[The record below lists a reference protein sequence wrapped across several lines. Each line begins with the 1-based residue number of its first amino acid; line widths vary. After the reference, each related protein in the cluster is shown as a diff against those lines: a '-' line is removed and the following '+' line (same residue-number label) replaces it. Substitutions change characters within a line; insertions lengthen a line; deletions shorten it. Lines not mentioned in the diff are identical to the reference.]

1 MLLRAVLVTLLSV
14 VGISSVVHFAIIQ
27 PQARQELDNAAGLAI
42 QELKLRLESKQ
53 DSAISMAAA
62 LARDERVRKA
72 LLTRDREFAV
82 SAVKNIREDYA
93 STTPYQS
100 ISAQVIDANRIIRAR
115 SWDLAFFGEKAP
127 HPLGAVVLEK
137 NKTMARFGFGNAG
150 TGIIAFAPVQANQQ
164 TIGLVSITQG
174 VLSVVSDLQ
183 AKGIDWVMVVD
194 EKGLA
199 SRNNNQ
205 LPGTYKNAVVIQ
217 PGHLLSHPT
226 WFDAAAVTWT
236 RDHWAELM
244 AAQGPLQ
251 VDDALRSWCQ
261 SKTSHR
267 HWLGGTF

>member
-72 LLTRDREFAV
+72 LLTGDREFAV

-115 SWDLAFFGEKAP
+115 SWDLTFFGEKAP
-127 HPLGAVVLEK
+127 HPL
-137 NKTMARFGFGNAG
+137 
-150 TGIIAFAPVQANQQ
+150 
-164 TIGLVSITQG
+164 
-174 VLSVVSDLQ
+174 
-183 AKGIDWVMVVD
+183 
-194 EKGLA
+194 
-199 SRNNNQ
+199 
-205 LPGTYKNAVVIQ
+205 
-217 PGHLLSHPT
+217 
-226 WFDAAAVTWT
+226 WFW
-236 RDHWAELM
+236 
-244 AAQGPLQ
+244 QCG
-251 VDDALRSWCQ
+251 
-261 SKTSHR
+261 HR
-267 HWLGGTF
+267 HHRLCSGASQPANHWSGVHHPGRALGRE